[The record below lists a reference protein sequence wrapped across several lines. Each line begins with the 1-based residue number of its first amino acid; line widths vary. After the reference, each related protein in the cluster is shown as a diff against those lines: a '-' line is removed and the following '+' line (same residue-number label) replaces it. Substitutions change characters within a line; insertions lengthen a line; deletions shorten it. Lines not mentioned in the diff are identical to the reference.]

1 MLDPNHYLSIS
12 IPEQTAT
19 LWANRIPSKSWRVS
33 TARNGPGEL
42 RGSECTPRGWHRIR
56 AKIGTA
62 APIGTVFKARR
73 ATGEI
78 FTPELEAQFPERDWI
93 LSRILWLGG
102 IEPGFNRYGNVDTT
116 WRYIYIHGSPEKG
129 VDGTPKSHG
138 CVRMTADDILELFD
152 RVPVGFL
159 VHITA

>member
-19 LWANRIPSKSWRVS
+19 LWMDRVPCNTWRVS
-33 TARNGPGEL
+33 TARKGPGEL

-56 AKIGTA
+56 AKIGA
-62 APIGTVFKARR
+62 GAPIGSVFKARR
-73 ATGEI
+73 ATGEL
-78 FTPELEAQFPERDWI
+78 FTPELEARFPDRDWI

-102 IEPGFNRYGNVDTT
+102 LEPGYNRYGNVDTT
-116 WRYIYIHGSPEKG
+116 WRYIYIHGSPESG

-138 CVRMTADDILELFD
+138 CVRMTSDDILELFD

-159 VHITA
+159 VHITG